1 MNLVKILDD
10 LKNLPNQAIM
20 AYANGSN
27 PEVPPYAALAEL
39 NRRKQ
44 MEQHYQNANAN
55 PNPPSVKQ
63 EIEQSVVK
71 PGQASPQPQG
81 IAAALPQA
89 QPPQPV
95 PATQSAG
102 NSMKSGGIAKFAS
115 GGHTSEQNAAQQFA
129 ALMQAINKSSIQPPP
144 QAAKPIEVPA
154 PQAGQAMP
162 MQNFAAFQV
171 GTRPQMRPATEAV
184 PISNDVS
191 LSQLQGYTN
200 QQPIA
205 AAHGGLMH
213 HVPHHMYKFAHG
225 GILAFDGATNGSQVP
240 LANQTAMY
248 VAGAQEA
255 AKQRAA
261 EQQAAEQQAL
271 SSISPDNEAGLMQ
284 RGPQTPLSSLGQSI
298 SQGLS
303 SIGSGISRAL
313 QPKTPQSMML
323 DTESAPAPAAP
334 PAAPAAPPAPPAP
347 PAAPPA
353 PPAAPPAP
361 PAAGGIAQGATKGAP
376 PAAPPGSNAAA
387 NGIAQ
392 IVNKPRPVNPVAPV
406 EPAPKLSTLDD
417 TANEQM
423 AAKLRKEPSL
433 KDEFEVADAI
443 AKHYGV
449 DSPAGQVALKKLEEI
464 QQMHMRNEEANKMND
479 LISVLHGWGVG
490 GAGGAAETYTGLQS
504 RHQAEKEKHM
514 LDQLEILDKIDQRN
528 REEKLKRG
536 ENVGKTYGESQARRD
551 ADLHKVYGEAQANKR
566 AAEQRAQE
574 ERKMIE
580 DARHHKALEGAEA
593 ARLAKMDLSAAEIA
607 KLKPEEQETY
617 AKAQQIKSGQTGKL
631 DYQSLASI
639 LQASLRE
646 QESARKSFDL
656 ANAGFDDAL
665 KAQQSA
671 AYEDAK
677 KEARKAKKMMENFN
691 QGKNIYE
698 GIDEIDKSAKT
709 SNIAPPSLQEFLAKA
724 KASPQNKGVTDKEL
738 TDYYNSK
745 YGK

>member
-1 MNLVKILDD
+1 MSMNLVKILDD

-102 NSMKSGGIAKFAS
+102 NPMKSGGIAKFAS

-240 LANQTAMY
+240 AANQTAMY

-334 PAAPAAPPAPPAP
+334 PAAPAAPPAAP
-347 PAAPPA
+347 PAPPA

-361 PAAGGIAQGATKGAP
+361 PAAGGIAQGATKGTP

-574 ERKMIE
+574 EKKLIE
-580 DARHHKALEGAEA
+580 DIRHHKTLEGAEA

-607 KLKPEEQETY
+607 KLSPEDQEKY
-617 AKAQQIKSGQTGKL
+617 AKAQQIKSGMGNKL
-631 DYQSLASI
+631 DYQGVNSI
-639 LQASLRE
+639 LTAAIKRFTAAS
-646 QESARKSFDL
+646 
-656 ANAGFDDAL
+656 AGFDEDEKAAAL
-665 KAQQSA
+665 KDLN
-671 AYEDAK
+671 EAK
-677 KEARKAKKMMENFN
+677 QMMKNFH
-691 QGKNIYE
+691 QGKDPYE
-698 GIDEIDKSAKT
+698 GVATT
-709 SNIAPPSLQEFLAKA
+709 STLPGKPTLQEFLAKA
-724 KASPQNKGVTDKEL
+724 RTSPQNKGISDKEL